1 MYFWVIVFLI
11 FNYKNSGKLLFNKII
26 MGRTGD
32 IDSKSIAS
40 RVPMEVYIRLLTEAT
55 SKKMTLS
62 KYIGVL
68 VANSNSKEKGGRID
82 QPIDNT
88 KYYENQLQ
96 IKDRT
101 IDQTKQKIYELT
113 KLIKEME
120 IKHKSEIKGWIDEVK
135 DSNREIAELKA
146 KK

>member
-1 MYFWVIVFLI
+1 MYVWVIVFLI

-96 IKDRT
+96 IKDN
-101 IDQTKQKIYELT
+101 IIHKAEQKIYELT
-113 KLIKEME
+113 ALMKEIE
-120 IKHKSEIKGWIDEVK
+120 IKHKSEIKGWVEEVK
-135 DSNREIAELKA
+135 EGNKLIEELKA